1 MITLPEG
8 VALESAD
15 IRTALGDVTIT
26 GVTAGTLAAG
36 SEMGSLALYGV
47 EAADAALAVSMGD
60 LTAEGLTTRSSC
72 TVENAMGDVYL
83 DGNFRGNTECT
94 LSMGD
99 LELYTGEPIDDY
111 GLDMHLSMGEL
122 TLNGSEQRPVMTSP
136 GGPHSL
142 KVTSDMG
149 DVRVE
154 FGG

>member
-1 MITLPEG
+1 MSIW
-8 VALESAD
+8 
-15 IRTALGDVTIT
+15 
-26 GVTAGTLAAG
+26 
-36 SEMGSLALYGV
+36 MGISGEYGMHPV
-47 EAADAALAVSMGD
+47 H
-60 LTAEGLTTRSSC
+60 
-72 TVENAMGDVYL
+72 
-83 DGNFRGNTECT
+83 
-94 LSMGD
+94 GD

>member
-1 MITLPEG
+1 MP
-8 VALESAD
+8 
-15 IRTALGDVTIT
+15 
-26 GVTAGTLAAG
+26 
-36 SEMGSLALYGV
+36 
-47 EAADAALAVSMGD
+47 
-60 LTAEGLTTRSSC
+60 RSRFHGRSDGGGPDHPQLLHRGEC
-72 TVENAMGDVYL
+72 YGDVYL

>member
-1 MITLPEG
+1 MG
-8 VALESAD
+8 
-15 IRTALGDVTIT
+15 LG
-26 GVTAGTLAAG
+26 
-36 SEMGSLALYGV
+36 
-47 EAADAALAVSMGD
+47 
-60 LTAEGLTTRSSC
+60 
-72 TVENAMGDVYL
+72 
-83 DGNFRGNTECT
+83 
-94 LSMGD
+94 
-99 LELYTGEPIDDY
+99 ELYTGEPIDDY